1 VQVEKRSFVEEQ
13 TAGEEQTTGEEQTL
27 DGVEYTGSLPP
38 DRITVQ
44 L

>member
-27 DGVEYTGSLPP
+27 DGVEYTGSLP
-38 DRITVQ
+38 